1 MRVGSHSFTIVC
13 PLKQS
18 SLKSCMRLTVACT
31 SARLLCEPVLNLKL
45 GVAIRII
52 TGIDDAAYT
61 NLRYLLAHLSIATR
75 LRNEMYLVV
84 VAVAVVVTLSLI

>member
-1 MRVGSHSFTIVC
+1 VAE
-13 PLKQS
+13 
-18 SLKSCMRLTVACT
+18 RLWP
-31 SARLLCEPVLNLKL
+31 ARLNHFNLKL

-84 VAVAVVVTLSLI
+84 VDVAVVVTLSLN